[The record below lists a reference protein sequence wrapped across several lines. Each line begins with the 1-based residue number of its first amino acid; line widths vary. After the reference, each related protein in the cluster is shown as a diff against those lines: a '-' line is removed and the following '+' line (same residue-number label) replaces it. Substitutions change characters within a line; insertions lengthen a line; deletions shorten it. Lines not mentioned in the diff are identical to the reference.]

1 MKYLVYFILL
11 FIAGL
16 LFLPRTGTT
25 EIRNKPLLIF
35 VIFLIVI
42 RILIRF
48 FKYVLL
54 MVKVRRLLKQ
64 NKKKVIKIRFFPWAS
79 LFHGQY
85 SITFQSEDEI
95 AQIILISK
103 KRKYQRY
110 HFDSINRL
118 EFYQANRVV
127 FRSSR
132 IRGATIS
139 NLVEINQ
146 VGKQRIKWDD
156 TAKIRMIVFDK
167 YPNLITD
174 SMKKE
179 NLGTGDLICDSDVS
193 VFDWDSLCNHISNQ

>member
-1 MKYLVYFILL
+1 
-11 FIAGL
+11 
-16 LFLPRTGTT
+16 
-25 EIRNKPLLIF
+25 
-35 VIFLIVI
+35 
-42 RILIRF
+42 
-48 FKYVLL
+48 
-54 MVKVRRLLKQ
+54 MVKARRLLKQ
-64 NKKKVIKIRFFPWAS
+64 NRKKVIKIRFFPWAS
-79 LFHGQY
+79 LFRGQY
-85 SITFQSEDEI
+85 SITFQSENEI

-139 NLVEINQ
+139 NLVELNQ

-156 TAKIRMIVFDK
+156 AAKIRMIVFDK

-174 SMKKE
+174 SMKKVYSLDE
-179 NLGTGDLICDSDVS
+179 NLS
-193 VFDWDSLCNHISNQ
+193 VYGI